1 MIIFRLIKGYE
12 CKVEELYSKKQ
23 ITTKEYTACKNRIK
37 TAFSLW
43 ENDKTQGRD
52 GKIAELLLTPVHG
65 NYNKNA
71 VSPAGKVDCLVS
83 DKSRSRKVEI
93 KTNGGC
99 VQGLLDAY
107 ANGDRNTL
115 VIYTIAH
122 GGNSLAPATYITPR
136 IASIEEFINFY
147 NDNGRKSSTKG
158 AGKPREDKKAMIQW
172 IVKRWRLNVENLG
185 IEYNPFKRYSIV
197 NGTVQAVD

>member
-1 MIIFRLIKGYE
+1 MIINRLIRGYA
-12 CKVEELYSKKQ
+12 CKVEELYKEKKL
-23 ITTKEYTACKNRIK
+23 TKMEYTACKNRIK
-37 TAFSLW
+37 AAFSLW

-122 GGNSLAPATYITPR
+122 GGNSLAPATYTTPR

-147 NDNGRKSSTKG
+147 NENGRKSSTKG
-158 AGKPREDKKAMIQW
+158 AGKPRDDKKAMIQW
-172 IVKRWRLNVENLG
+172 IVKRWRLNIENLG
-185 IEYNPFKRYSIV
+185 IEYNPFKRYTIA
-197 NGTVQAVD
+197 NGTVQAVE

>member
-1 MIIFRLIKGYE
+1 MIMNTIQDYE
-12 CKVEELYSKKQ
+12 RKVNELYKEKKL
-23 ITTKEYTACKNRIK
+23 TKAEYTACKNRIK

-122 GGNSLAPATYITPR
+122 GGNSLAPATYTTPR
-136 IASIEEFINFY
+136 IATIEEFINFY
-147 NDNGRKSSTKG
+147 NDNGKKSSTKG

-172 IVKRWRLNVENLG
+172 IIKRWRLNVENLG
-185 IEYNPFKRYSIV
+185 IEYNPFKRYTIV

>member
-1 MIIFRLIKGYE
+1 MMIKTIQDYE
-12 CKVEELYSKKQ
+12 CKVKEFYSEKQ
-23 ITTKEYTACKNRIK
+23 ITTKEYTACKKRIK

-52 GKIAELLLTPVHG
+52 GKIAEMLLTPVHG
-65 NYNKNA
+65 NYNKTA
-71 VSPAGKVDCLVS
+71 VSPAGKADCLAS
-83 DKSRSRKVEI
+83 DKNRSRKVEI
-93 KTNGGC
+93 KINGGC

-122 GGNSLAPATYITPR
+122 GGNSLAPATYTTPR

-147 NDNGRKSSTKG
+147 EENGKKSSTKG

-172 IVKRWRLNVENLG
+172 IVKRWRCNIDELG
-185 IEYNPFKRYSIV
+185 IAYNPFIRYTIV
-197 NGTVQAVD
+197 NGQAQAVE

>member
-1 MIIFRLIKGYE
+1 MMFKAIQEYANM
-12 CKVEELYSKKQ
+12 VEVLYKEKI
-23 ITTKEYTACKNRIK
+23 ITTKEYNACNNRIK
-37 TAFSLW
+37 TALHIYL
-43 ENDKTQGRD
+43 NDKTQGRD

-71 VSPAGKVDCLVS
+71 VSPAGKVDCLAS

-93 KTNGGC
+93 KINGGC
-99 VQGLLDAY
+99 VQSLLDAY

-122 GGNSLAPATYITPR
+122 GGNSLAPATYTTPR

-147 NDNGRKSSTKG
+147 NDNGKKSSTKG

-172 IVKRWRLNVENLG
+172 IVKKWRLHIDELG
-185 IEYNPFKRYSIV
+185 IAYNPFIRYTIV
-197 NGTVQAVD
+197 NGQARAVE

>member
-1 MIIFRLIKGYE
+1 MIIYRLIKGYE

-23 ITTKEYTACKNRIK
+23 ITAKEYTACENRIK

-122 GGNSLAPATYITPR
+122 GGNSLAPATYTTPR

-147 NDNGRKSSTKG
+147 NENGKKSSTKG
-158 AGKPREDKKAMIQW
+158 AGKPRDDKKAMIQW

-185 IEYNPFKRYSIV
+185 IEYNPFKRYTIV

>member
-1 MIIFRLIKGYE
+1 MIINRLIKGYE
-12 CKVEELYSKKQ
+12 CKVEELYSEKQ

-122 GGNSLAPATYITPR
+122 GGNSLAPATYTTPR

-147 NDNGRKSSTKG
+147 EENGKKSSTKG
-158 AGKPREDKKAMIQW
+158 AGKVRDDKKAMIQW

-185 IEYNPFKRYSIV
+185 IEYNPFIRYTIV
-197 NGTVQAVD
+197 NGQAQAVE

>member
-1 MIIFRLIKGYE
+1 MMIKTIQDYE
-12 CKVEELYSKKQ
+12 NKVERLYNEKQ
-23 ITTKEYTACKNRIK
+23 ITKTEYIACKNRIK
-37 TAFSLW
+37 TAFNLY
-43 ENDKTQGRD
+43 EHDNTQGRD

-71 VSPAGKVDCLVS
+71 ISPAGKTDCLMS

-122 GGNSLAPATYITPR
+122 GGNSLAPATYTTPR
-136 IASIEEFINFY
+136 IASIDEFINFY
-147 NDNGRKSSTKG
+147 AENGKKSSTKG

-172 IVKRWRLNVENLG
+172 IVKRWRLHIDELG
-185 IEYNPFKRYSIV
+185 IAYNPFIRYTIV
-197 NGTVQAVD
+197 NGRAQAVE

>member
-1 MIIFRLIKGYE
+1 MIIYRLIKGYE

-23 ITTKEYTACKNRIK
+23 ITAKEYTACENRIK

-122 GGNSLAPATYITPR
+122 GGNSLAPATYTTPR

-147 NDNGRKSSTKG
+147 NENGKKSSTKG
-158 AGKPREDKKAMIQW
+158 AGKPRDDKKAMIQW

-185 IEYNPFKRYSIV
+185 IEYNPFKRYTIV
-197 NGTVQAVD
+197 NGTVQAVE

>member
-1 MIIFRLIKGYE
+1 MMIKSIQDYE
-12 CKVEELYSKKQ
+12 NKVDELYKEKKL
-23 ITTKEYTACKNRIK
+23 TKAEYTACQKRIK
-37 TAFSLW
+37 SAFYLY
-43 ENDKTQGRD
+43 EFDGTQGRD

-65 NYNKNA
+65 NYNKDG
-71 VSPAGKVDCLVS
+71 VSPAGKTDCLMS
-83 DKSRSRKVEI
+83 DKNRSRKVEV

-115 VIYTIAH
+115 VVYQIAH
-122 GGNSLAPATYITPR
+122 GGNSIAPATYTMPR
-136 IASIEEFINFY
+136 ITTIEEFINFY
-147 NDNGRKSSTKG
+147 NENGRKSSTKG
-158 AGKPREDKKAMIQW
+158 AGKSREDKKAMIQW

-185 IEYNPFKRYSIV
+185 IEYNPFKRYTIV